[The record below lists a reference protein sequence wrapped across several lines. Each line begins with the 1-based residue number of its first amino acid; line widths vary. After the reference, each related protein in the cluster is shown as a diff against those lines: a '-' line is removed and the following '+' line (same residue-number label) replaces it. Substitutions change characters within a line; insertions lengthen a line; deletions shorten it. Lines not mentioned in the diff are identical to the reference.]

1 MSVKKSFGKTILIIT
16 VFVIL
21 MLVITVIGVFFKFTN
36 GFKDEFKTFYVKI
49 DGKLYTESHNNI
61 NLDYGKEYNF
71 ECKYL
76 LDIKED
82 NNTNFKVKVVPNK
95 TDENNFN
102 FSVDGEIISF
112 LDVEDL
118 TCAFDINKNEN
129 GFILK
134 LSEDF
139 NITKCLDKVYA
150 GKEVVLPD
158 GLYEKDLY
166 YTLIISSYNEK
177 IVYYFNFGSAIDSIT
192 LDKGVIKF

>member
-1 MSVKKSFGKTILIIT
+1 MSVKSKFGKPILIIT
-16 VFVIL
+16 IFVVLMFVI
-21 MLVITVIGVFFKFTN
+21 IVIGVFFKFTN
-36 GFKDEFKTFYVKI
+36 SFKDDFKNFYVKI
-49 DGKLYTESHNNI
+49 DGRLYTDTHNNI
-61 NLDYGKEYNF
+61 NLEYGKEYNF

-82 NNTNFKVKVVPNK
+82 KNINFKVKVVPNK

-102 FSVDGEIISF
+102 FSVDGEMISF

-118 TCAFDINKNEN
+118 TSAFDIYKNEN

-139 NITKCLDKVYA
+139 NITKCLDSVYV
-150 GKEVVLPD
+150 GKEVILPE
-158 GLYEKDLY
+158 GLFERDLY

-177 IVYYFNFGSAIDSIT
+177 IVYYFNFGSSINLIT

>member
-1 MSVKKSFGKTILIIT
+1 MSVKSKFGKPILIIT
-16 VFVIL
+16 IFVVLMFVI
-21 MLVITVIGVFFKFTN
+21 IVIGVFFKFTN
-36 GFKDEFKTFYVKI
+36 SFKDDFKNFYVKI
-49 DGKLYTESHNNI
+49 DGRLYTDTHNNI
-61 NLDYGKEYNF
+61 NLEYGKEYNF

-82 NNTNFKVKVVPNK
+82 KNINFKVKVVPNK

-102 FSVDGEIISF
+102 FSVDGEMISF

-118 TCAFDINKNEN
+118 TSAFDIYKNEN

-139 NITKCLDKVYA
+139 NIIKCLDSVYV
-150 GKEVVLPD
+150 GKEVILPE
-158 GLYEKDLY
+158 GLFERDLY

-177 IVYYFNFGSAIDSIT
+177 IVYYFNFGSSINLIT